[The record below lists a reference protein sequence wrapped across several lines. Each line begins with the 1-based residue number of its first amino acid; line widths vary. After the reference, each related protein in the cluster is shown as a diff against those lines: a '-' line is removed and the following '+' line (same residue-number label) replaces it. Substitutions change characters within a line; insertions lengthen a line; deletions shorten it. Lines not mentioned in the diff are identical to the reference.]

1 MENFPI
7 QVSKF
12 FHKKFLIFC
21 LKSFFLYFRKWI
33 FQVLKKS
40 SLYLRKPKFLI
51 FPEMELSSP
60 RIRNFLTVSSFSV
73 QNFSLKI
80 FLTFFPRKTHSKGIS
95 YIFSKKAFL
104 IFWEK
109 AISSLKLE
117 NRSYISAV
125 FLQSLKNKNFLHLF
139 SHFLFVERKL
149 SKYKHKRKKFL
160 ILSLKRGKI
169 L

>member
-1 MENFPI
+1 MNLSGLE
-7 QVSKF
+7 
-12 FHKKFLIFC
+12 
-21 LKSFFLYFRKWI
+21 
-33 FQVLKKS
+33 KS

-51 FPEMELSSP
+51 FLEMELSSP
-60 RIRNFLTVSSFSV
+60 RIKNFLIVSSFSI

-80 FLTFFPRKTHSKGIS
+80 FLTFVPRKTHSKGSS
-95 YIFSKKAFL
+95 YIFSKEAFL

-125 FLQSLKNKNFLHLF
+125 LLQSLKNKNLHLF

-149 SKYKHKRKKFL
+149 SKYKRKRKKFL

>member
-12 FHKKFLIFC
+12 FNKKFLIFS

-60 RIRNFLTVSSFSV
+60 RIKNFLIVSSFSV

-80 FLTFFPRKTHSKGIS
+80 FLTFFPEKPTLKE
-95 YIFSKKAFL
+95 FL
-104 IFWEK
+104 IFSQKKLFLYFGRRQFSASNLKIVLIFQQCFCK
-109 AISSLKLE
+109 A
-117 NRSYISAV
+117 
-125 FLQSLKNKNFLHLF
+125 
-139 SHFLFVERKL
+139 
-149 SKYKHKRKKFL
+149 
-160 ILSLKRGKI
+160 
-169 L
+169 